1 MNQRFGEDALVTLLG
16 RYFQGERE
24 HQAIPNALGVS
35 RMEFYTGFLE
45 WAGEQVESWGLAA
58 KPTVEELTD
67 ELRWADP
74 EMAMVMEASRQ
85 ARLDAIVKHLNE
97 QIGQVG
103 PGEDRQLRAER
114 WPAIVRPPVE
124 VSDEQLAK
132 WLEKYPDHPDLIERQ
147 IRTRMKRVGEEESAN
162 DDVLIELLERYA
174 ALRPVDPFPHKKLAQ
189 IWTQR
194 GDAAKA
200 IPHFEYL
207 DVREDK
213 TAVYAT
219 KLASLYRETG
229 QFDKALEKAA
239 RAIHINPYHAPS
251 RELAAAIAL
260 EIKQYPVAKQHVAAL
275 TLLEP
280 DRPQHAK
287 RLAAIEQLMVQ

>member
-1 MNQRFGEDALVTLLG
+1 MNEQFGEEALVTLLG

-35 RMEFYTGFLE
+35 RMQFYTGFLD
-45 WAGEQVESWGLAA
+45 WAGKQVESWGFAA
-58 KPTVEELTD
+58 KPTVEELMD

-74 EMAMVMEASRQ
+74 QMALVMEASRQ

-103 PGEDRQLRAER
+103 SSEERQLRAER
-114 WPAIVRPPVE
+114 WPPIVRPPVQ
-124 VSDEQLAK
+124 VSDEQLAT

-147 IRTRMKRVGEEESAN
+147 IRTRMKRVSEEESAN
-162 DDVLIELLERYA
+162 DQVLIDLLERYA
-174 ALRPVDPFPHKKLAQ
+174 TLRPVDPFPHKKLAQ

-194 GDAAKA
+194 GDASKA

-213 TAVYAT
+213 TAVYAI

-229 QFDKALEKAA
+229 QLDKALEKAT

-251 RELAAAIAL
+251 RELAAAISL
-260 EIKQYPVAKQHVAAL
+260 EMKKFPVAKQHVAAL

-287 RLAAIEQLMVQ
+287 RLAAIEKLMMQ